1 VSRDRAD
8 HVCWRRSAAEQP
20 AVTVF
25 RPPRRRA
32 APDGASRADS
42 ATFLRRATGSR
53 DPNLWGLPESSRYP
67 SATIAFGTAFQD
79 RNAPRPFTRSFPS
92 LAVKSISGNQISVE
106 SGTRIIA
113 VATDDHTEV
122 WKGKTFHDLSPVLI
136 GDDFS
141 ARCRADTSGKLVAEL
156 IELNVVNFFGVITK
170 VDVGGE
176 RFEMLTNPNA
186 DPQSGYVKKKLQVS
200 VDADTLFDA
209 SATEDLKLGRD
220 VQMVG
225 LDLKNGTIRATRLTV
240 YEGNRPVR
248 MGNGKVLPPTG
259 PPK

>member
-1 VSRDRAD
+1 
-8 HVCWRRSAAEQP
+8 
-20 AVTVF
+20 
-25 RPPRRRA
+25 
-32 APDGASRADS
+32 
-42 ATFLRRATGSR
+42 
-53 DPNLWGLPESSRYP
+53 
-67 SATIAFGTAFQD
+67 
-79 RNAPRPFTRSFPS
+79 
-92 LAVKSISGNQISVE
+92 VKSISGNQISVE

-186 DPQSGYVKKKLQVS
+186 DKQSGYVKKKLQVS

-225 LDLKNGTIRATRLTV
+225 LDLKHGTIRATRLTV

-248 MGNGKVLPPTG
+248 MGNGKLLPPTG